1 MSVRPGPVSVEFRK
15 VLQDALLTPED
26 RLQGIPAAD
35 IADMATTSG
44 KLQGHQVVEVAFNG
58 ESALRQKGVVSGLQ
72 HQGWYRDVF
81 EEWLAAGLLIVIV
94 NAFKAMQGCCNGMV
108 KFPEGA
114 QFFEAICWEWHGMC

>member
-1 MSVRPGPVSVEFRK
+1 MSVEFRK
-15 VLQDALLTPED
+15 VLQYALLTPED
-26 RLQGIPAAD
+26 WFQGVPAAD

-44 KLQGHQVVEVAFNG
+44 KLQGHQLVEVVFNG

-108 KFPEGA
+108 KFAEGA
-114 QFFEAICWEWHGMC
+114 QFFEAVC